1 VVIGDRFAWAHL
13 QKTGGSATHAMFGL
27 FPELVEFADPLGA
40 DNASH
45 VTFPARGEEIR
56 DKVLAMNIRRLPAY
70 VLSWN
75 QALIAPSDRS
85 GHAGRTMRSPHEM
98 SRTWQ
103 PDRRLAKFTGEGRFA
118 IERWIRTEHLADDF
132 LDFVSDF
139 IEVDGERAER
149 VREIRLNEQE
159 YDHELDHWFTPKQL
173 EILYRRN
180 PVWGAV
186 EEEVYGSTVL
196 ATYLGS

>member
-1 VVIGDRFAWAHL
+1 M
-13 QKTGGSATHAMFGL
+13 QKTGGSATHAMFAL

-45 VTFPARGEEIR
+45 VTFPAREEQIR
-56 DKVLAMNIRRLPAY
+56 GKVLAMNIRRLPAY

-75 QALIAPSDRS
+75 QAVIAPNDRS
-85 GHAGRTMRSPHEM
+85 GHPGRPMRSPHEM

-103 PDRRLAKFTGEGRFA
+103 PDRRLARFTGDGRFA
-118 IERWIRTEHLADDF
+118 VERWIRTEHLADDF
-132 LDFVSDF
+132 LEFMSEFTEID
-139 IEVDGERAER
+139 EARAHL
-149 VREIRLNEQE
+149 VREIRLNERE
-159 YDHELDHWFTPKQL
+159 YDRELAHWFTPKQI

-186 EEEVYGSTVL
+186 EEQVYGATVL
-196 ATYLGS
+196 ATYSGG